1 MQKKQQKW
9 IALFVA
15 LTFIWLMQVSTMP
28 AAAAGTGGQAGIENA
43 EAGPDYLEAIG
54 QKAAPAKKKSMLPV
68 ILIGVAVL
76 GVTAAV
82 LFLVVLK
89 TNYDIV
95 GSWIVSFTMTGS
107 GPVSLSAAV
116 GPSSVSVIFTGTK
129 KSGTV
134 SGFGEDTGTYAV
146 DGKNV
151 TWVLSSVAA
160 DFMWTGKFDTKDTM
174 SGTISWPS
182 EGASGTWTATRIGA
196 ATALPKNATEQ
207 AVKSP
212 WSKTDKN

>member
-28 AAAAGTGGQAGIENA
+28 VAAAGMGGQAGIENG

-54 QKAAPAKKKSMLPV
+54 QKAAPAKKKSMLPI

-89 TNYDIV
+89 TKYDIL
-95 GSWIVSFTMTGS
+95 GSWTVNWVFTTGGSDS
-107 GPVSLSAAV
+107 GAYTITFS
-116 GPSSVSVIFTGTK
+116 GTK
-129 KSGTV
+129 TSGNLTDSYGDSGTY
-134 SGFGEDTGTYAV
+134 TV

-151 TWVLSSVAA
+151 TWIFTNVSS
-160 DFMWTGKFDTKDTM
+160 DFTWTGKFDTKDTM
-174 SGTISWPS
+174 SGTVSWPS
-182 EGASGTWTATRIGA
+182 GGASGTWTATRVSA
-196 ATALPKNATEQ
+196 ATALSKNATMQ

-212 WSKTDKN
+212 WSKTGKN